1 MGIILGIILMALLIV
16 FCYFMMKCAFSG
28 KPVSEHIPIFAA
40 DMAFTVIEMIVS
52 RIIFAKNEFKF
63 LG

>member
-1 MGIILGIILMALLIV
+1 MALLIV